1 MANVKPYS
9 RLTDFDVALFL
20 NGKHTRLYEK
30 LGAFEIEHEG
40 EIGTFF
46 AVWAPNAEAVH
57 VIGNFNFWDKFSHPL
72 MKRWDSSGIWEGFIP
87 GVRHGE
93 TYKYGI
99 QAKSGE
105 YLEKLDPMGL
115 FCETPPK
122 TASIVWSTYKEWND
136 APWMENRKAK
146 NALDAPMSVY
156 EVHLGSW
163 QKTLDDQYLT
173 YDDFAE
179 KLVSYVKEMNFTHVE
194 FMPVMEHPYA
204 P

>member
-1 MANVKPYS
+1 MAIIKPYS
-9 RLTDFDVALFL
+9 RLSDFDVALFL

-72 MKRWDSSGIWEGFIP
+72 LKRWDASGIWEGFIP
-87 GVRHGE
+87 GVRQGE

-115 FCETPPK
+115 FCEIPPK

-136 APWMENRKAK
+136 APWM
-146 NALDAPMSVY
+146 
-156 EVHLGSW
+156 
-163 QKTLDDQYLT
+163 QKC
-173 YDDFAE
+173 FRR
-179 KLVSYVKEMNFTHVE
+179 THVRL
-194 FMPVMEHPYA
+194 
-204 P
+204 